1 MSHYIMST
9 DLIDDPLETE
19 PFGNIDWL
27 TRESGWTQDKVAR
40 LSRLG
45 LIPGARQAQPGVQGS
60 PWSYRKARTLRWLRS
75 LET

>member
-1 MSHYIMST
+1 MKPDSIV
-9 DLIDDPLETE
+9 DDPLETK

-27 TRESGWTQDKVAR
+27 MRESGWTADKISR